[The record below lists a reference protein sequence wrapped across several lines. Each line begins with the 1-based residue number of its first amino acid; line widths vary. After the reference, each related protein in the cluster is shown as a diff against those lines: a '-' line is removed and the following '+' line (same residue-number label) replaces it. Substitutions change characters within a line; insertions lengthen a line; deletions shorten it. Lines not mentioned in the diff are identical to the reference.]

1 MQLLMLSTNNLNSVT
16 TSRPNVSTSANLK
29 ITMTIQAQDKS
40 KKRTRY
46 RPIERPDGVIVLQR
60 PYRPAASSSS
70 IPQPP
75 QFEKHLPTFVVPAT
89 SKKPR
94 SYAELQTADDD
105 FAGIGAHLE
114 HGRDGY
120 NEPVDSGRGG
130 YNDIID
136 GREELWDFLKS
147 VSKRQGLTPMQR
159 FLGELGSWSTFEERE
174 M

>member
-1 MQLLMLSTNNLNSVT
+1 MLSTNNLNSVT

-46 RPIERPDGVIVLQR
+46 RPVERPDGVIVLQR
-60 PYRPAASSSS
+60 PYRPATSSSS
-70 IPQPP
+70 NPQPP

-120 NEPVDSGRGG
+120 NEPVDFGRGG
-130 YNDIID
+130 YNDVRD
-136 GREELWDFLKS
+136 SREELWDFMKDSSKS
-147 VSKRQGLTPMQR
+147 QGTTPMQR
-159 FLGELGSWSTFEERE
+159 FLTDSGPWGAFEMRE